1 MALVPLIRSSP
12 GHSYTGII
20 PMDITLQENT
30 IEDALANPL
39 VSALIE
45 RTSDGCIVIDP
56 QTRHIRHMNPRARE
70 LLGYRPDELIDCL
83 CEATLNSTVCV
94 QRCPLTAALAGGAAA
109 PELELVYR
117 GVQGDK
123 VLHARARIILVR
135 APDGRP
141 IAGIELFKDLTEHR
155 ALQEEQRDR
164 RSLHG
169 IIGGSGPM
177 QDLFRL
183 VEQVAPYDLPVLI
196 TGESGVGKER
206 VADALQ
212 HSSDRA
218 DAPYVKV
225 NCAAL
230 NPSLIESELFGHVR
244 GAFTGAARA
253 RMGKFEEANGGSILL
268 DEVGELPLGLQ
279 AKLLR
284 VLQGGDVQRVGEDRP
299 RHVDVRVL
307 AATNRD
313 IESDVAAGHFRED
326 LYYRLAG
333 VRVHVPPLRDR
344 LDDIPLLAD
353 HFLDRFAA
361 DSERRGRLKPHA
373 GISEASARALTDR
386 VWRGNVREF
395 ENVLRLAW
403 IRTMPG
409 VPIEPEQLE
418 TPGVAGPRL
427 APSALADV
435 EQVAIDRA
443 MTRTSG
449 NISAAARLLG
459 IDRTTLWRKMK
470 KAQL

>member
-1 MALVPLIRSSP
+1 V
-12 GHSYTGII
+12 
-20 PMDITLQENT
+20 DITLQENS
-30 IEDALANPL
+30 IDGVLSNPL

-45 RTSDGCIVIDP
+45 HTSDGCIVIDP
-56 QTRHIRHMNPRARE
+56 HSRHIRHMNPRARE
-70 LLGYRPDELIDCL
+70 LLGYSLEEAIDCL
-83 CEATLNSTVCV
+83 CKATLNSTACV
-94 QRCPLTAALAGGAAA
+94 QRCPLTAAVAGVVGGTK
-109 PELELVYR
+109 PSELELVYR
-117 GVQGDK
+117 GAAGDK

-135 APDGRP
+135 SPDGRP
-141 IAGIELFKDLTEHR
+141 LAGIELFRDLTEHR
-155 ALQEEQRDR
+155 ALREEQRDR

-169 IIGGSGPM
+169 IIGSSDPM
-177 QDLFRL
+177 QNLFRL
-183 VEQVAPYDLPVLI
+183 VEQVAPYELPILI

-212 HSSDRA
+212 FSSDRA

-244 GAFTGAARA
+244 GAFTGAARD
-253 RMGKFEEANGGSILL
+253 RIGKFEEANGGSILL

-313 IESDVAAGHFRED
+313 IEADVAAGHFRED

-344 LDDIPLLAD
+344 LDDIPLLAN

-373 GISEASARALTDR
+373 GISEAAARALTQR
-386 VWRGNVREF
+386 IWRGNVREL

-403 IRTMPG
+403 IRAMPG
-409 VPIEPEQLE
+409 APIEPELLE
-418 TPGVAGPRL
+418 TPGLGGPRM
-427 APSALADV
+427 APAALADV
-435 EQVAIDRA
+435 EQAAIERA